1 MKIRKRA
8 AIFFAV
14 MTVLVAGLFL
24 WDEINTPRLAA
35 RLASEFLHRHNLEL
49 SEFSGPEVVDG
60 QHTLRVYRWRSI
72 GMNPPMILDICP
84 GYLRCLNVEEDQNRF
99 KIIECIDET

>member
-1 MKIRKRA
+1 MKILKRT

-14 MTVLVAGLFL
+14 MALLAAGLFL
-24 WDEINTPRLAA
+24 WDEFNSPRWAA

-60 QHTLRVYRWRSI
+60 PHTLRMYRWRSI
-72 GMNPPMILDICP
+72 GMNPPMMLDICP
-84 GYLRCLNVEEDQNRF
+84 GYLRCLYVEEDPYRF
-99 KIIECIDET
+99 TEIECIDET